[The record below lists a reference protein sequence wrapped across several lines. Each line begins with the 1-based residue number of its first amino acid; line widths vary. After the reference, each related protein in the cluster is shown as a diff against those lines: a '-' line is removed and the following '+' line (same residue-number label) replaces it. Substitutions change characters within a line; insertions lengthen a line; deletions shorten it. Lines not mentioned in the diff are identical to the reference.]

1 MNEDELEQ
9 LAQRLGARGAER
21 LDVERT
27 VRAVVARLKQEPR
40 AARRMR
46 LEPAWLRIAAAAVV
60 MVAVGLVL
68 QSTFHPSASRQ
79 IAGLSEPAGADLSDL
94 TADQLQEVL
103 QTVEQAGA
111 DQEAVSAQD
120 VGLEDLSTP
129 QLRALLESLEG

>member
-1 MNEDELEQ
+1 MNEDDLEQ

-27 VRAVVARLKQEPR
+27 ARAVVTRLKQKPR

-46 LEPAWLRIAAAAVV
+46 LEPAWLLIAAAAVIV
-60 MVAVGLVL
+60 VAVGLVV
-68 QSTFHPSASRQ
+68 QSTFRPPASRHV
-79 IAGLSEPAGADLSDL
+79 ASLSEPAGADLSDL